1 MSHGYYSCVM
11 GCMLGGAI
19 GDALG
24 KPIEFMS
31 LEQIRTT
38 YGPDGLRYMVSTE
51 VTDDTQMTLF
61 TAEGPIRARL
71 HRTDPVA
78 ARNAYLR
85 WLDTQ
90 QFPDPPAPDDSLRN
104 GWLRQENWLY
114 ARRAP
119 GTACLSGLYASRRH
133 RDVSAPGSIGE
144 INPLSKSCG
153 SVMRSA
159 PFRLAV
165 FDPFETAARCSYLTQ
180 GHPTASLSA
189 GAFASIIHDLVH
201 GDSLEHAVQQAL
213 TVSPATPRT
222 RRPLAYCA
230 PPSNWPPG
238 PGQPPKRSN
247 HSPDGSRTRHS
258 RSPSTARSPNPTPP
272 SKALLLAVNQSG
284 DSDSARAICGNNLSA
299 QHGFRLLPAD
309 WVDAVEGRQTIV
321 KITYDLLAE
330 PTSHS
335 YRTDHYPL
343 LRRTLLFRPARRTGP
358 DRRRAW
364 TRHSAARATTS
375 CACTPPGDQVLK
387 LFPTRG
393 LRTMRAAHKDESNF
407 IVPTYSRVGSP

>member
-1 MSHGYYSCVM
+1 
-11 GCMLGGAI
+11 
-19 GDALG
+19 
-24 KPIEFMS
+24 
-31 LEQIRTT
+31 
-38 YGPDGLRYMVSTE
+38 
-51 VTDDTQMTLF
+51 
-61 TAEGPIRARL
+61 
-71 HRTDPVA
+71 
-78 ARNAYLR
+78 
-85 WLDTQ
+85 
-90 QFPDPPAPDDSLRN
+90 
-104 GWLRQENWLY
+104 
-114 ARRAP
+114 
-119 GTACLSGLYASRRH
+119 
-133 RDVSAPGSIGE
+133 
-144 INPLSKSCG
+144 
-153 SVMRSA
+153 MRSA